1 MREFDVAVVGA
12 GPAGLF
18 ATYELVG
25 YGLKNVVVIDAG
37 RDVEKRYCPLIAAH
51 TSREL
56 GITCAGCRPCNVLYG
71 VGGAGLFSSGAIN
84 LHPQVGGD
92 LAVLLKSFSRAE
104 EMIRYLDSILTKF
117 GIPEDTL
124 RVPNLE
130 LVKEW
135 ERKAAKAGAKLIA
148 PAQRRLGTEVSIGL
162 SKKLT
167 DYLTNE
173 GVKLVTETVVTDI
186 EPVGGRFKLSTNR
199 GAVEAM
205 RVILSPGRSGAAWF
219 SEISK
224 KLGVHTV
231 PGPLDVGVRLEVPD
245 YVMEPLV
252 SVIDDPK
259 VIMYTKTYDDKVR
272 TFCVNPRG
280 FVVAERYNGYVAV
293 NGMSYKELRSRNT
306 NLALLVTVQL
316 TDPLEDTVE
325 YGRQIA
331 MTATKLGGGRPLIQ
345 RLGDLVSGRRSTWSR
360 IDRSSVEPTLKDVT
374 PGDIGMALPYRVVT
388 DIVEAVGK
396 LDDMLPGLASPQNL
410 VYAPEIKFYSVRAVV
425 DDWMQTTVE
434 GLFVAG
440 DGVGLSRGINGAAIT
455 GILAAR
461 GVLKTL

>member
-1 MREFDVAVVGA
+1 MKFFDVAIVGA

-18 ATYELVG
+18 AAYELVERG
-25 YGLKNVVVIDAG
+25 VSNVVVVDAG
-37 RDVEKRYCPLIAAH
+37 KDVRYRVCPLISAH
-51 TSREL
+51 SSREL
-56 GITCAGCRPCNVLYG
+56 GVTCAGCRPCNVLYG

-92 LAVLLKSFSRAE
+92 LAVLLKSYSRAE
-104 EMIRYLDSILTKF
+104 EMIRYLDSILRRF
-117 GIPEDTL
+117 GVSDETL
-124 RVPNLE
+124 KVPSSE

-135 ERKAAKAGAKLIA
+135 ERRAAKAGAKLIA
-148 PAQRRLGTEVSIGL
+148 PPQRRLGTEESVEFTA
-162 SKKLT
+162 KFT
-167 DYLTNE
+167 DYLAIN
-173 GVKLVTETVVTDI
+173 GVKILTETTVLDV
-186 EPVGGRFKLSTNR
+186 EPAGEKFRLSTNR
-199 GAVEAM
+199 GVVEAL
-205 RVILSPGRSGAAWF
+205 RVVLSPGRSGAAWF

-224 KLGVHTV
+224 RLGIQTV

-252 SVIDDPK
+252 SVIEDPK
-259 VIMYTKTYDDKVR
+259 IIMYTKTYDDKVR

-293 NGMSYKELRSRNT
+293 NGMSYRELKSKNT

-316 TDPLEDTVE
+316 TDPLEDTIE

-331 MTATKLGGGRPLIQ
+331 MTATKLGGGKPLIQ

-388 DIVEAVGK
+388 DVVESIER

-425 DDWMQTTVE
+425 DDWMQTSVR
-434 GLFVAG
+434 GLFAAG

>member
-1 MREFDVAVVGA
+1 MRAYDVAIVGA

-18 ATYELVG
+18 AAYELATHGVKS
-25 YGLKNVVVIDAG
+25 LIVIDAG
-37 RDVEKRYCPLIAAH
+37 RDVGRRFCPLLAAH
-51 TSREL
+51 SSREP
-56 GITCAGCRPCNVLYG
+56 GIACAGCRPCNVLQG

-92 LAVLLKSFSRAE
+92 LVSLLKSYARAE

-117 GIPEDTL
+117 GVPEDSL
-124 RVPNLE
+124 RVPDPE

-148 PAQRRLGTEVSIGL
+148 PAQRRLGTEESVEFTKRL
-162 SKKLT
+162 V
-167 DYLTNE
+167 DYLAAE
-173 GVKLVTETVVTDI
+173 GVKIAAETLVVDVEPTGGSFRLTTD
-186 EPVGGRFKLSTNR
+186 R
-199 GAVEAM
+199 GALEAR
-205 RVILSPGRSGAAWF
+205 RVILAPGRSGAAWF
-219 SEISK
+219 SELSK
-224 KLGVHTV
+224 KLGIQTV

-252 SVIDDPK
+252 SVIEDPK

-293 NGMSYKELRSRNT
+293 NGVSYRELKSRNT

-331 MTATKLGGGRPLIQ
+331 MTATKLGGGKPLIQ
-345 RLGDLVSGRRSTWSR
+345 RLGDLLSGRRSTWSR
-360 IDRSSVEPTLKDVT
+360 IERSSVEPTLRDVT
-374 PGDIGMALPYRVVT
+374 PGDIGMALPYRVVI
-388 DIVEAVGK
+388 DVVEAVER

-410 VYAPEIKFYSVRAVV
+410 VYAPEIKFYSVRALV
-425 DDWMQTTVE
+425 DEHMQTTVE

-455 GILAAR
+455 GVLAAR
-461 GVLKTL
+461 GVLKSL